1 MPKHGDVATAE
12 SAVGSERTHFVYSLP
27 MPRLVLI
34 LATVICCAATGC
46 ESLRGDPEA
55 VTIEIGDERFTVDVA
70 NDDAR
75 RIQGLKGVT
84 EINPSGGMI
93 FIFPNN
99 QVRSFWMVD
108 CVVDIDVMFLD
119 PQGRVTAVHTMKVEP
134 PPRAEE
140 PRSSYERRL
149 PGYSSSYP
157 AQFAIELRAGTLQR
171 LGIEVNSKV
180 PLDLTRLKAV
190 AR

>member
-1 MPKHGDVATAE
+1 
-12 SAVGSERTHFVYSLP
+12 
-27 MPRLVLI
+27 MPRAALI
-34 LATVICCAATGC
+34 LATVIGCTATGC

-55 VTIEIGDERFTVDVA
+55 VTVEIGDERFTVQVA

-84 EINPSGGMI
+84 EISHGGGMI

-99 QVRSFWMVD
+99 QVRSFWMADCLVD
-108 CVVDIDVMFLD
+108 MDVMFLD
-119 PQGRVTAVHTMKVEP
+119 PQGRVTAIHTMKVEP
-134 PPRAEE
+134 PRRAEE
-140 PRSSYERRL
+140 PISTYQRRL
-149 PGYSSSYP
+149 PGYSSGYP

-171 LGIEVNSKV
+171 LGVEVNSKV

>member
-1 MPKHGDVATAE
+1 
-12 SAVGSERTHFVYSLP
+12 
-27 MPRLVLI
+27 MPRLLI

-46 ESLRGDPEA
+46 ETLRGDAEA
-55 VTIEIGDERFTVDVA
+55 VTVEIGDERFTVEVA

-84 EINPSGGMI
+84 EISPGGGMI

-99 QVRSFWMVD
+99 QVRSFWMAD
-108 CVVDIDVMFLD
+108 CLVDIDVMFLD

-140 PRSSYERRL
+140 SRSTYQQRL
-149 PGYSSSYP
+149 PLYSSSSP

-171 LGIEVNSKV
+171 LGVEVNSKV
-180 PLDLTRLKAV
+180 PLDLTRLKAA

>member
-1 MPKHGDVATAE
+1 
-12 SAVGSERTHFVYSLP
+12 

-34 LATVICCAATGC
+34 LATAICCAATGC

-55 VTIEIGDERFTVDVA
+55 VTVEIGDERFTVEVA

-75 RIQGLKGVT
+75 RIQGLTGVT
-84 EINPSGGMI
+84 EISPSGGMI

-99 QVRSFWMVD
+99 QVRSFWMAD
-108 CVVDIDVMFLD
+108 CLVDIDVMFLD
-119 PQGRVTAVHTMKVEP
+119 PQGRVTAVHTMKVES
-134 PPRAEE
+134 PPRADE

>member
-1 MPKHGDVATAE
+1 MN
-12 SAVGSERTHFVYSLP
+12 
-27 MPRLVLI
+27 LI
-34 LATVICCAATGC
+34 LATIICCVATGC

-55 VTIEIGDERFTVDVA
+55 VVVEIGDERFTVDVA

-84 EINPSGGMI
+84 AISPDGGMI

-99 QVRSFWMVD
+99 QIRSFWMADCLVD
-108 CVVDIDVMFLD
+108 MDVIFLD
-119 PQGRVTAVHTMKVEP
+119 PQGRVTALHTMKVEP
-134 PPRAEE
+134 PPRTDES
-140 PRSSYERRL
+140 RSTYESRL
-149 PGYSSSYP
+149 PLYSSTYP
-157 AQFAIELRAGTLQR
+157 AQFAIEFRAGTVQR
-171 LGIEVNSKV
+171 LGLDVNSKV

>member
-1 MPKHGDVATAE
+1 MLRP
-12 SAVGSERTHFVYSLP
+12 F
-27 MPRLVLI
+27 LI
-34 LATVICCAATGC
+34 LATVICSATTGC
-46 ESLRGDPEA
+46 ESLRSDPEA
-55 VTIEIGDERFTVDVA
+55 VVVEIGDERFTMEVA

-84 EINPSGGMI
+84 EISPDGGMI
-93 FIFPNN
+93 FLFPNN
-99 QVRSFWMVD
+99 QIRSFWMADCLVD
-108 CVVDIDVMFLD
+108 MDVMFMD
-119 PQGRVTAVHTMKVEP
+119 PQGRVTAIHTMRVEP
-134 PPRAEE
+134 PIRADEPRAA
-140 PRSSYERRL
+140 YEKRMRL
-149 PGYSSSYP
+149 YSSGYP